1 MHQTLKIANDMGM
14 DHIIFETDAQE
25 LKVALLDITQDMSL
39 TLLSLEKPNLCLQQ
53 ILMSIKLFIILENV
67 LSYRMYCPIE
77 CNRAVHELA
86 KIDASLGL
94 RSHFVWLE
102 EFPCVVCNLVASDST
117 GLPN

>member
-1 MHQTLKIANDMGM
+1 
-14 DHIIFETDAQE
+14 
-25 LKVALLDITQDMSL
+25 
-39 TLLSLEKPNLCLQQ
+39 
-53 ILMSIKLFIILENV
+53 
-67 LSYRMYCPIE
+67 MYCPIE

-94 RSHFVWLE
+94 RSHFVWLQ